1 MAQPKRKAAIKP
13 EILGNKRLS
22 EISAADFLEAL
33 NSGGKTAAS
42 AIRVWGG
49 KKLAEYWVEPE
60 NGGGGLPD
68 WWNRK
73 KWLER
78 EKPPGIE
85 ALTDIRD
92 LIRDPVFIKEM
103 ATAVAAELKGK

>member
-1 MAQPKRKAAIKP
+1 MPQAKRKAAIKP
-13 EILGNKRLS
+13 EIFGNKRLS

-33 NSGGKTAAS
+33 NGGGKTGAS
-42 AIRVWGG
+42 AMRIWGG

-60 NGGGGLPD
+60 NGGGGLPEV
-68 WWNRK
+68 WNRK

-78 EKPPGIE
+78 EKAPIME
-85 ALTDIRD
+85 AVTDIRD

>member
-1 MAQPKRKAAIKP
+1 MAQPKRKAAVKP
-13 EILGNKRLS
+13 EILGKRLS

-33 NSGGKTAAS
+33 NGGGRSAAGGLK
-42 AIRVWGG
+42 IWGD
-49 KKLAEYWVEPE
+49 KKKYEYWVEPE
-60 NGGGGLPD
+60 GGGGGVLD
-68 WWNRK
+68 WWRGRK
-73 KWLER
+73 KWLEL

-85 ALTDIRD
+85 AVTDIRD